1 MVILQIL
8 KKVLDDIHMDKETT
22 LTVQKK
28 LLVLDLGLISLQTR
42 T

>member
-1 MVILQIL
+1 MVFLQIL

-28 LLVLDLGLISLQTR
+28 LLVLDLGLISLQTQ

>member
-1 MVILQIL
+1 MVFLQIL
-8 KKVLDDIHMDKETT
+8 KKVLDDIQMDKETT